1 MKKKFN
7 NRSYL
12 LAVILFVAT
21 IILNYMSASGI
32 LFKFSQAEISHM
44 YENLLDP
51 AGGTF
56 SIWGIIY
63 IGMALFLALPY
74 IKRLTMTDEEFY
86 YKRLMPIFI
95 GWEICNLIWTITWNN
110 DIILLALIA
119 IMAYCLVLINLV
131 KTIDKNKDFSKKY
144 KWFVTFP
151 AGLHAGWLIFATF
164 TNIMVL
170 LVKEAV
176 NPYGFVGVLITLVLM
191 AIACLMVFYVY
202 KENPNPAVVLPAL
215 WALLGIMAKQ
225 SPGSSFSYAN
235 ILVFIWAI
243 LLFVLGILAFVYL
256 FKENMKYSK

>member
-119 IMAYCLVLINLV
+119 IM
-131 KTIDKNKDFSKKY
+131 
-144 KWFVTFP
+144 
-151 AGLHAGWLIFATF
+151 
-164 TNIMVL
+164 
-170 LVKEAV
+170 
-176 NPYGFVGVLITLVLM
+176 
-191 AIACLMVFYVY
+191 
-202 KENPNPAVVLPAL
+202 
-215 WALLGIMAKQ
+215 
-225 SPGSSFSYAN
+225 
-235 ILVFIWAI
+235 
-243 LLFVLGILAFVYL
+243 
-256 FKENMKYSK
+256 

>member
-1 MKKKFN
+1 
-7 NRSYL
+7 
-12 LAVILFVAT
+12 
-21 IILNYMSASGI
+21 
-32 LFKFSQAEISHM
+32 
-44 YENLLDP
+44 
-51 AGGTF
+51 
-56 SIWGIIY
+56 
-63 IGMALFLALPY
+63 
-74 IKRLTMTDEEFY
+74 
-86 YKRLMPIFI
+86 KRLMPIFI

-202 KENPNPAVVLPAL
+202 KENPNP
-215 WALLGIMAKQ
+215 
-225 SPGSSFSYAN
+225 
-235 ILVFIWAI
+235 
-243 LLFVLGILAFVYL
+243 
-256 FKENMKYSK
+256 